1 MSEDILP
8 SIDRLAAAGCRHPD
22 AARQNLERLAGPR
35 YRRVLGSIV
44 PLLLDRLSNLSDPD
58 MALNNLE
65 RYAEAVLDRGFL
77 LSLFRDSPKSL
88 DLALTIFGNSQYLS
102 DVLLRFPQDFQWLLQ
117 PGLLRHPRSREELTE
132 ELAGMVGRAKGP
144 ERALAA
150 LRRFRM
156 RETLRI
162 GVQDLL
168 GNLDLAGVTRQLSQ
182 VADVALQRAYEIC
195 SADLVRRYGSPRW
208 ALPSGEKECGFAIIG
223 MGKLG
228 GDELNFSSDVDL
240 LFVYEAEGETTGVP
254 SPSGAIIGRVGNHE
268 FFTRLGEALI
278 KTIGEMT
285 PDGRVFR
292 VDMRL
297 RPEGRAGALVYSL
310 RGYEL
315 YYESWGQTWERM
327 ALIKARPVAGDR
339 ALGKTFLTLV
349 EPFVY
354 RASLDYG
361 AIAEVRAIKDRID
374 ANLDQGGEGLRHVKL
389 GYGGIREI
397 EFIVQ
402 TFQILYGAA
411 DPWLR
416 EPNTLVALQRLAE
429 RGHLTAKEHAALVKA
444 YTFLRTV
451 EHRLQILHHL
461 QTHTLPEDR
470 DELARLGRRLGYSP
484 NRSPD
489 PAGDLLRDHRRHIE
503 AVRRIYDQLLRE
515 PVRRDE
521 TEPSHPVARFFTGSA
536 GEEEARR
543 ALADVGIEDP
553 DRAVRGL
560 LALRDGPPF
569 RHTTSDGRLALAA
582 VAPTLLLALK
592 EAPDPDLAL
601 LHFERFIEAVGS
613 ASAFFDLFNQAP
625 LALAHL
631 LRVFGSSEFL
641 SESLILHPELLDLM
655 LLPDRPE
662 FARASRL
669 IHELEQ
675 AIASAASGSPRL
687 DALRRVKRA
696 EEFRIGIRDLLGK
709 ADLEEVS
716 EGLTRLADACIEA
729 AHRLAREEVSAQLG
743 CSPPDGFVVLGL
755 GKCGAEELGYGSDL
769 DLAFAYA
776 KEGETSAGDR
786 RVPHAEYFPRLADRI
801 CKVLGTITKEG
812 MAYRVDVRLR
822 PGGSMGRVAQSVA
835 AFETHFAQTAELW
848 ERQVYLRAR
857 PVAGDLD
864 LGSALIA
871 SLSRLIYRPA
881 SPPSL
886 AAEIA
891 AMRRRMEVE
900 LTKEKAGQL
909 HVKLGSGG
917 LVDIEFLAQFLQL
930 AHGARLPDLRVGNTR
945 RALEAAGRAGLL
957 AERHVEA
964 LGESNRFLRRVQN
977 GLRVVSGLETSSL
990 PKEAGR
996 LNRLARRLGY
1006 EVGEGTSAGERFLAD
1021 YQRHTTRVREIYD
1034 ATLRAPI
1041 REGIS
1046 AQPGG
1051 G

>member
-1 MSEDILP
+1 MDEVVLS
-8 SIDRLAAAGCRHPD
+8 SIDRLAAAGCRHPE
-22 AARQNLERLAGPR
+22 AARRNLERLAGPSHESALR
-35 YRRVLGSIV
+35 SIM
-44 PLLLDRLSNLSDPD
+44 PHLLDRLANLSDPD

-65 RYAEAVLDRGFL
+65 RYTEAVLDRGFL

-102 DVLLRFPQDFQWLLQ
+102 DILLRFPQDFQWLLQ
-117 PGLLRHPRSREELTE
+117 PGLLRRPRSREELSE
-132 ELAGMVGRAKGP
+132 ELAGMIARAKGP
-144 ERALAA
+144 ERSLAA

-162 GVQDLL
+162 GLQDLL
-168 GNLDLAGVTRQLSQ
+168 GNLDLTSVTHQLSD
-182 VADVALQRAYEIC
+182 VADVALQKAYDIC
-195 SADLVRRYGSPRW
+195 WSDVVRRHGSPRCHS
-208 ALPSGEKECGFAIIG
+208 PSGEKECGFAIIG

-228 GDELNFSSDVDL
+228 GEELNFSSDIDL

-254 SPSGAIIGRVGNHE
+254 APSGMLIGRVGNHE

-339 ALGKTFLTLV
+339 RVGKAFLALI

-354 RASLDYG
+354 RASLDYS

-374 ANLDQGGEGLRHVKL
+374 ASLGQGGESLRHVKL

-397 EFIVQ
+397 EFIAQ
-402 TFQILYGAA
+402 TFQVLHGAA

-416 EPNTLVALQRLAE
+416 ESNTLRALQRLTE
-429 RGHLTAKEHAALVKA
+429 RGHLTAEEHGTLATA
-444 YTFLRTV
+444 YAFLRTV

-470 DELARLGRRLGYSP
+470 DELAQLGRRLGYSP

-489 PAGDLLRDHRRHIE
+489 PAADLLRDHRRHIE
-503 AVRRIYDQLLRE
+503 AVREIYDQLLKV
-515 PVRRDE
+515 PVRQGDA
-521 TEPSHPVARFFTGSA
+521 EPSHPVARFFTGSA

-543 ALADVGIEDP
+543 ALADVGIEEP
-553 DRAVRGL
+553 DRAVHGL

-569 RHTTSDGRLALAA
+569 RHTTANGRRALASM
-582 VAPTLLLALK
+582 APTLLLALK

-625 LALAHL
+625 LALIHL
-631 LRVFGSSEFL
+631 IRVFGSSELL
-641 SESLILHPELLDLM
+641 SESLILHPELLDLL

-662 FARASRL
+662 LARAWRL
-669 IHELEQ
+669 HEEAEQ
-675 AIASAASGSPRL
+675 TIASAVPGSPRL

-716 EGLTRLADACIEA
+716 AGLTRLGEACVET
-729 AHRLAREEVSAQLG
+729 AHRLARDELSPQLG
-743 CSPPDGFVVLGL
+743 SASPEGFVVLGL
-755 GKCGAEELGYGSDL
+755 GKFGAEEMGYGSDL

-776 KEGETSAGDR
+776 KEGVTAGGAR
-786 RVPHAEYFPRLADRI
+786 SVSHADYFPRLADRI
-801 CKVLGTITKEG
+801 CKVLGTITREG

-835 AFETHFAQTAELW
+835 AFDSHFERTAELW
-848 ERQVYLRAR
+848 ERQAYLRAR
-857 PVAGDLD
+857 PVAGNLD

-871 SLSRLIYRPA
+871 SLSRFIYRPA
-881 SPPSL
+881 SPESL

-891 AMRRRMEVE
+891 AMRHRMEVE
-900 LTKEKAGQL
+900 LTKEKAGRR

-917 LVDIEFLAQFLQL
+917 LVEIEFLVQFLQL
-930 AHGARLPDLRVGNTR
+930 AHGARLCDLRIGNTLK
-945 RALEAAGRAGLL
+945 ALEAAGRAGLL
-957 AERHVEA
+957 VGPDVAA
-964 LGESNRFLRRVQN
+964 LRDAYRFLRTVQN
-977 GLRVVSGLETSSL
+977 GLRVVSGLEASSL
-990 PKEAGR
+990 PREASP

-1006 EVGEGTSAGERFLAD
+1006 ETGEGRSAGERLLAD
-1021 YQRHTTRVREIYD
+1021 YERHTTQVRTIYD
-1034 ATLRAPI
+1034 ATLRASI
-1041 REGIS
+1041 RDGCS
-1046 AQPGG
+1046 AQPGDG
-1051 G
+1051 